1 MDGVRN
7 LEVDVG
13 DFCATYVD
21 FEVFVLRASGGGS
34 VEEDGAVQHFALVKC
49 GGEEGGGFV
58 DVLGDHDRQV
68 LATVGRNAAIITGS
82 HIVRIGKDHDFIEMA
97 QLTFVADRIDIG
109 AAGRDKPLTISGNAH
124 VAVVGHGS
132 SALLTGKLLFEE

>member
-13 DFCATYVD
+13 DFCAAYVD

-34 VEEDGAVQHFALVKC
+34 IEKDGAVQHFAFVKC
-49 GGEEGGGFV
+49 GGEEGRGFV

-68 LATVGRNAAIITGS
+68 LATVGADAAVIAGS
-82 HIVRIGKDHDFIEMA
+82 HVVGVGQNHDFVEV
-97 QLTFVADRIDIG
+97 T
-109 AAGRDKPLTISGNAH
+109 
-124 VAVVGHGS
+124 
-132 SALLTGKLLFEE
+132 